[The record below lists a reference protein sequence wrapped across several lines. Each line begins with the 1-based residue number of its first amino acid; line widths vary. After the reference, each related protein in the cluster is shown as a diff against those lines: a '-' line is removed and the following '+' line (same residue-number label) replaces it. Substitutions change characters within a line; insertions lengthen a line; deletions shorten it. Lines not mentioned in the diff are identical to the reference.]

1 VTWRTV
7 MSREK
12 GYKNR
17 VQEHDDID
25 DRRSKAFFLNF
36 QFWNSEKTILKIE
49 IELREVEYSE
59 TCEL

>member
-1 VTWRTV
+1 

-17 VQEHDDID
+17 VQEHVDID

-49 IELREVEYSE
+49 IELREEEYSE

>member
-1 VTWRTV
+1 

-25 DRRSKAFFLNF
+25 DRRSKAFFF
-36 QFWNSEKTILKIE
+36 KFSIL
-49 IELREVEYSE
+49 ELGKNDLENRN
-59 TCEL
+59 